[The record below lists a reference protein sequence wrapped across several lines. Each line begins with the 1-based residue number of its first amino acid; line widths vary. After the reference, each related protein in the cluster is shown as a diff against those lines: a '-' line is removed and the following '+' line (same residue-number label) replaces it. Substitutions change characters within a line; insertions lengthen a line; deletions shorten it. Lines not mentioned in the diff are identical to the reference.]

1 MKKLQHYL
9 ISSLAASLTVISL
22 SSGLTSCVDLNVQ
35 PPLDTSNALA
45 LSTADGL
52 QNGLNGAYALL
63 RGGSLYGGNLYGA
76 TEILADQVVVGGGG
90 FGQLEIARRGM
101 TFFNPEGRGIW
112 QDGYNAV
119 NRVNNVIDAAP
130 KVTTTDANR
139 NRILGECYAI
149 RAMAHFEIVR
159 LFAQPWG
166 TTTDNSHRG
175 IPIRVEPTRGAAN
188 ARLRPATVAQV
199 YTQIVNDLNFAIT
212 NLPEDNPNKIS
223 RSTARAFL
231 ARVLLQREDYAGAF
245 SAADAVVQSNKYQLN
260 SNVRNVFDN
269 AFTSESILEFVSNQ
283 PVEDASGGV
292 QGYFRQDE
300 GLSPV
305 LSLDEGTVR
314 AIRANS
320 SDKRGDTSMI
330 SSVDGLF
337 FTKKFQ
343 KIFMNM
349 PALRYSEILLVRAEA
364 AARTNNVAAAL
375 ASVNQV
381 RQRAGLAAL
390 TNLTGDA
397 LLNAIL
403 TERATELAF
412 EGHRIHDLKRLR
424 RSISNAYLP
433 MDAAL
438 PWNSPRLVL
447 QIPDVERNGTPADF
461 WN

>member
-1 MKKLQHYL
+1 MKKLKHYL
-9 ISSLAASLTVISL
+9 VSSLAASLTVISL

-35 PPLDTSNALA
+35 PPLDISNASA

-52 QNGLNGAYALL
+52 QNALNGAYALL

-76 TEILADQVVVGGGG
+76 TEILGDQVVVGGGG
-90 FGQLEIARRGM
+90 FGQLELARRGM

-112 QDGYNAV
+112 QDGYNAI
-119 NRVNNVIDAAP
+119 NRVNNVIEAAP
-130 KVTTTDANR
+130 KVTTSDATR

-149 RAMAHFEIVR
+149 RAMAHFEMVR
-159 LFAQPWG
+159 LFSQPWG
-166 TTTDNSHRG
+166 TTADNSHRG
-175 IPIRVEPTRGAAN
+175 IPIRIESTKGAAN

-223 RSTARAFL
+223 RFTARAFL

-260 SNVRNVFDN
+260 TSVRNVFDN

-292 QGYFRQDE
+292 QGFFREDD

-305 LSLDEGTVR
+305 LSLDPVTVR
-314 AIRANS
+314 AIRSNA
-320 SDKRGDTSMI
+320 SDKRGTELI
-330 SSVDGLF
+330 KEVDGQF
-337 FTKKFQ
+337 FTTKFQ
-343 KIFMNM
+343 KVFMNM
-349 PALRYSEILLVRAEA
+349 PALRYSEVLLVRAEA
-364 AARTNNVAAAL
+364 AARANNTAAAL

-381 RQRAGLAAL
+381 RQRAGLSAL
-390 TNLTGDA
+390 ANLTGDA
-397 LLNAIL
+397 LLTAIL

-412 EGHRIHDLKRLR
+412 EGLRFHDLKRLR
-424 RSISNAYLP
+424 RNISNAYLP
-433 MDAAL
+433 QEAAL
-438 PWNSPRLVL
+438 PWNSPRLVM